1 MDSSRYFNDN
11 NMSYQYHDESIVTEL
26 PEDTVFVFGSNLAGI
41 HDSGAARVAAQH
53 FAAVKGVGRG
63 WAGQTFAIPTL
74 NEHLQQM
81 PLSQIEHYVD
91 DFKIYAKNHPKMKYF
106 LTALG
111 CGIAGY
117 KVSEIA
123 PLFKGIHSNVI
134 FPESFRP
141 YIEEDAVSQFPN
153 LTAETVHA
161 FINDEVIFYFNHG
174 YESFEE
180 ALDKTHL
187 SAVEKA
193 IALVVLNEEIYPR
206 DRYGRGR
213 EHEITDILSK
223 LNGKIF
229 NFQSNSEG
237 AMIFVGVIIA
247 LMELYDI
254 DEYDFMKLWRGELE
268 IQHPLNRNS
277 H

>member
-1 MDSSRYFNDN
+1 MA
-11 NMSYQYHDESIVTEL
+11 YQYHDETIVTEL

-41 HDSGAARVAAQH
+41 HDSGAARVAALH

-63 WAGQTFAIPTL
+63 WAGQSFAIPTL
-74 NEHLQQM
+74 NEHIQQM

-141 YIEEDAVSQFPN
+141 YIEEDAVSQFPD
-153 LTAETVHA
+153 LTAKTVHA
-161 FINDEVIFYFNHG
+161 FISDDVIFYFDHG

-180 ALDKTHL
+180 ALDKTDL
-187 SAVEKA
+187 SAPEKA
-193 IALVVLNEEIYPR
+193 IALIVLNEELYPR

-213 EHEITDILSK
+213 EHEINDILGK

-229 NFQSNSEG
+229 NFEKNSEG
-237 AMIFVGVIIA
+237 AMIFVSVIIA

-254 DEYDFMKLWRGELE
+254 DEYDFIKLWRGELT
-268 IQHPLNRNS
+268 IHHPLNRKI
-277 H
+277 

>member
-1 MDSSRYFNDN
+1 
-11 NMSYQYHDESIVTEL
+11 MSYQYHDESIITEL
-26 PEDTVFVFGSNLAGI
+26 PENTIFVFGSNLAGQ
-41 HDSGAARVAAQH
+41 HDNGAARIAAQY

-63 WAGQTFAIPTL
+63 WAGQSFAIPTL

-81 PLSQIEHYVD
+81 PLSQIAHYVN
-91 DFKIYAKNHPKMKYF
+91 DFKIYAQNHQKMKYF

-141 YIEEDAVSQFPN
+141 YIEEDAVAQFPN
-153 LTAETVHA
+153 LTAATVHA
-161 FINDEVIFYFNHG
+161 FICDEVIFYFDHG

-180 ALDKTHL
+180 ALNQTHL
-187 SAVEKA
+187 SDAEKS
-193 IALVVLNEEIYPR
+193 IALIVLNEELYPR

-213 EHEITDILSK
+213 EHEINDILSK

-229 NFQSNSEG
+229 NFHGNTEG
-237 AMIFVGVIIA
+237 AMSVISVIIA

-254 DEYDFMKLWRGELE
+254 DEYDFLKLWRGELE
-268 IQHPLNRNS
+268 IQHPLNRN
-277 H
+277 HHK

>member
-1 MDSSRYFNDN
+1 
-11 NMSYQYHDESIVTEL
+11 MSYQYHDETIVTEL
-26 PEDTVFVFGSNLAGI
+26 PEDTVFVFGSNLAGQ

-53 FAAVKGVGRG
+53 FEAVTGVGRG

-91 DFKIYAKNHPKMKYF
+91 DFKIYAKNHPKIKYF

-153 LTAETVHA
+153 LTAEMVHG
-161 FINDEVIFYFNHG
+161 FITDDVIFYFNHG
-174 YESFEE
+174 YESFDE
-180 ALDKTHL
+180 ALGKTQL
-187 SAVEKA
+187 SAAEKA
-193 IALVVLNEEIYPR
+193 IALVVLNEELYPR

-213 EHEITDILSK
+213 DHEISDILGK

-229 NFQSNSEG
+229 NFHDNTEG
-237 AMIFVGVIIA
+237 AMIFVSVIIA
-247 LMELYDI
+247 LMELYDF
-254 DEYDFMKLWRGELE
+254 DEQDFIALWQGK
-268 IQHPLNRNS
+268 ISIKHPIHRT
-277 H
+277 HKK

>member
-1 MDSSRYFNDN
+1 
-11 NMSYQYHDESIVTEL
+11 MSYQYHDESIVTEL

-63 WAGQTFAIPTL
+63 WAGQSFAIPTL
-74 NEHLQQM
+74 NEHIQQM

-91 DFKIYAKNHPKMKYF
+91 DFKVYAKHHPKMKYF

-123 PLFKGIHSNVI
+123 PLFKGIHPNVI

-141 YIEEDAVSQFPN
+141 YIEADAISQFPD
-153 LTAETVHA
+153 LTAEMVHS
-161 FINDEVIFYFNHG
+161 FICDEVIFYFNHG

-180 ALDKTHL
+180 ALEQTQL
-187 SAVEKA
+187 STAEKA
-193 IALVVLNEEIYPR
+193 IALIVLNEELYPR

-213 EHEITDILSK
+213 EHEINDILAK

-229 NFQSNSEG
+229 DFHDNSEG
-237 AMIFVGVIIA
+237 PMIFVSAIIA
-247 LMELYDI
+247 LMELYDF
-254 DEYDFMKLWRGELE
+254 DEQDFIALWQGKIN
-268 IQHPLNRNS
+268 IQHPLHRTVKK